1 MRTEKINGVSVPY
14 NQSIEELETILSTGD
29 MSGFVVACEALS
41 YKSDE
46 KAFDLLRSYI
56 THKDKYKRLCVL
68 KTIFRHPMSKNIKT
82 FLEESILSDDILFAD
97 NGLKVVCEYKIPI
110 SEKIILSAVFKH
122 LDNLY
127 FTHLYALES
136 LSVNE
141 DNFSKLVFLF
151 KKSKKCG
158 QKEVLSEILCNKYLP
173 LKEVELFDLF
183 SSDNFS
189 KIRKYAS
196 QRLKETMNRY
206 YVKVI
211 DVFCKDGYFHVKPEY
226 GKYDMIYRAARGVYW
241 DEDTQTLYYKG
252 EVSKE
257 VALKFISKAMKEEYY
272 TILDYDSLENRV

>member
-1 MRTEKINGVSVPY
+1 MVRSHTCGSYHTIR
-14 NQSIEELETILSTGD
+14 QSAWFT
-29 MSGFVVACEALS
+29 
-41 YKSDE
+41 
-46 KAFDLLRSYI
+46 
-56 THKDKYKRLCVL
+56 
-68 KTIFRHPMSKNIKT
+68 
-82 FLEESILSDDILFAD
+82 LFARID
-97 NGLKVVCEYKIPI
+97 RIA
-110 SEKIILSAVFKH
+110 AVGG
-122 LDNLY
+122 
-127 FTHLYALES
+127 A
-136 LSVNE
+136 
-141 DNFSKLVFLF
+141 LF